1 MYQRLRTPWISTQV
15 RLDQLPGVCL
25 SIARVQLA
33 DLGKVQV
40 F

>member
-1 MYQRLRTPWISTQV
+1 MFQGLGTQWISTQV

-25 SIARVQLA
+25 SIARVQFA
-33 DLGKVQV
+33 DFGKDKV